1 MPVLLPRKRESRFAE
16 PRCAQWDLAKLYRLA
31 RLTCA
36 RRPRSLSRLGAKNR
50 TAAKPPIFGRAL
62 AGANKQARAPCA
74 RAREATSAA
83 WSPPPRHR
91 SARPRRARPS
101 ARGTCPRP
109 RRPAGAAPLLSCLRT
124 TPPSRAPRGGPRRP
138 SARGPRPAKG
148 ETPSP
153 TSAGGPAPI
162 PSRGACRRLGH
173 WPWRG
178 CRNWSRSSGLR
189 RESRRGRYDGP

>member
-1 MPVLLPRKRESRFAE
+1 MRANAKSCFAE
-16 PRCAQWDLAKLYRLA
+16 PTVHRG
-31 RLTCA
+31 
-36 RRPRSLSRLGAKNR
+36 RR
-50 TAAKPPIFGRAL
+50 AKPPTSPQLALCKPRRSRSRRWRQTVGRQRRPLFAPRVGE
-62 AGANKQARAPCA
+62 AQEPRAQRHKTQRQAR
-74 RAREATSAA
+74 
-83 WSPPPRHR
+83 WSPPRPRP
-91 SARPRRARPS
+91 SARPRRGRPS

-109 RRPAGAAPLLSCLRT
+109 RRPAGAVPLLSCSRT
-124 TPPSRAPRGGPRRP
+124 TPPSRAPRGGRRRP

-178 CRNWSRSSGLR
+178 CPNWYRSSGLR
-189 RESRRGRYDGP
+189 RESRLARYDGP